1 MKKPVF
7 TGACTALVTPFL
19 GEAVNYPMLDQLLRR
34 QLEAGIRAVVLCG
47 TTGESATLSD
57 AEKLAIIRRA
67 RGFVRERCTI
77 IAGTGS
83 NDTDHAISLSRLA
96 QEAGADALLV
106 VTPYYNKATPEG
118 LVVHYSAVAAAVHI
132 PVIVYNV
139 PSRTGL
145 DVPVE
150 VCRELARIPNIA
162 GIKEAS
168 PDISKIARLRAECP
182 PEFTIWSGNDDQAAA
197 VMALGGAGVISVVSN
212 LFPEEVQ
219 AMALAA
225 LDGDF
230 DTASD
235 LQLKLLPLI
244 RALFREVNPI
254 PVKAAMKR
262 LGYDC
267 GICRLPLTPPS
278 LETVEILKK
287 LLPEDGFGA
296 IVG

>member
-19 GEAVNYPMLDQLLRR
+19 GEAVNYPMLEQLLRR

-67 RGFVRERCTI
+67 RGFLKDRCTV

-83 NDTDHAISLSRLA
+83 NDTDHAVSLSRLA

-118 LVVHYSAVAAAVHI
+118 LIVHYTAIAAAVHI

-145 DVPVE
+145 DIPVE
-150 VCRELARIPNIA
+150 VCRELAKIPNIA

-168 PDISKIARLRAECP
+168 ADISKIARLRAECP
-182 PEFTIWSGNDDQAAA
+182 PEFSIWSGNDDQAAA

-219 AMALAA
+219 AMAMAA

-254 PVKAAMKR
+254 PVKAAMKGM
-262 LGYDC
+262 GYDC

-278 LETVEILKK
+278 RETVESLKN
-287 LLPEDGFGA
+287 LLPED
-296 IVG
+296 

>member
-19 GEAVNYPMLDQLLRR
+19 GEAVNYPMLEQLLRR
-34 QLEAGIRAVVLCG
+34 QLEAGIRAIVLCG

-57 AEKLAIIRRA
+57 VEKLAIIRRA
-67 RGFVRERCTI
+67 RGFLRDRCTV

-83 NDTDHAISLSRLA
+83 NDTEHAVSLSRLA

-118 LVVHYSAVAAAVHI
+118 LVVHYTAIAAAVHI

-139 PSRTGL
+139 PSRTGV
-145 DVPVE
+145 DMPVE
-150 VCRELARIPNIA
+150 VCRELAKIPNIA

-182 PEFTIWSGNDDQAAA
+182 PEFTIWSGNDDQATA

-219 AMALAA
+219 SMAMAA

-278 LETVEILKK
+278 RETVEILKK
-287 LLPEDGFGA
+287 LLPED
-296 IVG
+296 

>member
-19 GEAVNYPMLDQLLRR
+19 GEAVNYPMLEQLLRR
-34 QLEAGIRAVVLCG
+34 QLEAGIRAIVLCG

-67 RGFVRERCTI
+67 RAFLRDRCTV

-83 NDTDHAISLSRLA
+83 NDTEHAVSLSRLA

-118 LVVHYSAVAAAVHI
+118 LVVHYTAIAAAVHI

-139 PSRTGL
+139 PSRTGV
-145 DVPVE
+145 DMPVE
-150 VCRELARIPNIA
+150 VCRELAKIPNIA

-182 PEFTIWSGNDDQAAA
+182 PEFTIWSGNDDQATA

-219 AMALAA
+219 SMAMAA

-267 GICRLPLTPPS
+267 GSCRLPLTPPS
-278 LETVEILKK
+278 RETAEILKK
-287 LLPEDGFGA
+287 LLPED
-296 IVG
+296 

>member
-7 TGACTALVTPFL
+7 SGACTALVTPFL
-19 GEAVNYPMLDQLLRR
+19 EEAVNYPMLEQLLRR
-34 QLEAGIRAVVLCG
+34 QLEAGIRAIVLCG

-67 RGFVRERCTI
+67 RAFLRDRCTV

-83 NDTDHAISLSRLA
+83 NDTEHAVSLSRLA

-118 LVVHYSAVAAAVHI
+118 LVVHYTAIAAAVHI

-139 PSRTGL
+139 PSRTGV
-145 DVPVE
+145 DMPVE
-150 VCRELARIPNIA
+150 VCRELAKIPNIA

-182 PEFTIWSGNDDQAAA
+182 PEFTIWSGNDDQATA

-219 AMALAA
+219 SMAMAA

-267 GICRLPLTPPS
+267 GSCRLPLTPPS
-278 LETVEILKK
+278 RETAEILKK
-287 LLPEDGFGA
+287 LLPED
-296 IVG
+296 

>member
-19 GEAVNYPMLDQLLRR
+19 GEAVNYPMLEQLLRR
-34 QLEAGIRAVVLCG
+34 QLEAGIRAIVLCG

-67 RGFVRERCTI
+67 RAFLRDRCTV

-83 NDTDHAISLSRLA
+83 NDTEHAVSLSRLA
-96 QEAGADALLV
+96 QEAGTDALLV

-118 LVVHYSAVAAAVHI
+118 LVVHYTAIAAAVHI

-139 PSRTGL
+139 PSRTGV
-145 DVPVE
+145 DMPVE
-150 VCRELARIPNIA
+150 VCRELAKIPNIA

-182 PEFTIWSGNDDQAAA
+182 PEFTIWSGNDDQATA

-219 AMALAA
+219 SMAMAA

-267 GICRLPLTPPS
+267 GSCRLPLTHPS
-278 LETVEILKK
+278 RETVEILKK
-287 LLPEDGFGA
+287 LLPED
-296 IVG
+296 

>member
-57 AEKLAIIRRA
+57 GEKLAIIRRA
-67 RGFVRERCTI
+67 RSFLRDRCTI

>member
-57 AEKLAIIRRA
+57 GEKLAIIRRA
-67 RGFVRERCTI
+67 RSFVRERCTI

-182 PEFTIWSGNDDQAAA
+182 PDFAIWSGNDDQAAA

>member
-19 GEAVNYPMLDQLLRR
+19 GEAVNYPMLEQLLRR

-67 RGFVRERCTI
+67 RAFLRDRCTV

-83 NDTDHAISLSRLA
+83 NDTEHAVSLSRLA

-118 LVVHYSAVAAAVHI
+118 LVVHYTAIAAAVHI

-139 PSRTGL
+139 PSRTGV
-145 DVPVE
+145 DMPVE
-150 VCRELARIPNIA
+150 VCRELAKIPNIA

-182 PEFTIWSGNDDQAAA
+182 PEFTIWSGNDDQATA

-219 AMALAA
+219 SMAMAA

-278 LETVEILKK
+278 RETVEILKK
-287 LLPEDGFGA
+287 LLPEA
-296 IVG
+296 